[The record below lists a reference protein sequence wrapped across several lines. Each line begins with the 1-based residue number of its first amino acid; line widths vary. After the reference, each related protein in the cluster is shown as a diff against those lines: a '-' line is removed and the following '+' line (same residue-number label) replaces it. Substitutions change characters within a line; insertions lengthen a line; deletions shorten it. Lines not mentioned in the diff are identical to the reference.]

1 MPRSGDQHLY
11 AGLIRLHILHH
22 AGDGPIYGQWI
33 MDELGRHGYRLGP
46 GTLYPILHQMERLN
60 WLRSA
65 RTVVETRHRRVYR
78 LTPIG
83 RIVLSRARRKVHELF
98 GELFANSRKPTS
110 KRGTKT
116 VRRNSF
122 K

>member
-1 MPRSGDQHLY
+1 MPRSGDKHLY

-22 AGDGPIYGQWI
+22 AGEGPIYGQWI

-65 RTVVETRHRRVYR
+65 RTVVDTRCRRVYR

-98 GELFANSRKPTS
+98 GELFANSRKTTS